1 MEAVRNH
8 VRKVAP
14 EADANVQYKIRVFA
28 NVTGLAKTYRN
39 SGVISSEFALGF
51 FIQGFNMENP
61 LCDFV
66 DAGNGKECSD
76 VKIRG
81 DFRMFLISS
90 AEGIC

>member
-14 EADANVQYKIRVFA
+14 EVDANIQYKIRVFA

-39 SGVISSEFALGF
+39 TEVLSSEYDLAT

-81 DFRMFLISS
+81 DFRMFFISR

>member
-14 EADANVQYKIRVFA
+14 EVDANIQYKIRVFA

-39 SGVISSEFALGF
+39 TEVLSSEYDLAT

-81 DFRMFLISS
+81 DFRMFLISR